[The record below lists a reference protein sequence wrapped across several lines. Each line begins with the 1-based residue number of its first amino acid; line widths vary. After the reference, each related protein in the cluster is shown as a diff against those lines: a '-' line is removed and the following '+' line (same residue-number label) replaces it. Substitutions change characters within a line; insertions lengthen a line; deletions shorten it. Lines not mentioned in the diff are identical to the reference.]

1 MLKKETMKYYLP
13 IVLLLLMLID
23 GHLTRMFVEWSKGD
37 YMASAHFLILALLFC
52 SQKFPKRYLL
62 ITTIIIGAIFD
73 AYYIGVI
80 GIYAVALPLMVFIM
94 YGMSSAIHFNI
105 FTEFFSMIIFV
116 TSYELFTLAVQLIF
130 KLVSVNNTYFITR
143 YLGPT
148 LLLNMIIFA
157 IFVFPFKKL
166 FSDE

>member
-13 IVLLLLMLID
+13 VILFFLMLLD
-23 GHLTRMFVEWSKGD
+23 GQVTRVLGEWTKGV
-37 YMASAHFLILALLFC
+37 YMANAHFLILALLFC
-52 SQKFPKRYLL
+52 SLSFSKRYLL
-62 ITTIIIGAIFD
+62 ITTIVLGAIFD
-73 AYYIGVI
+73 MYYIGVI
-80 GIYAVALPLMVFIM
+80 GIYAVALPLIVFIM
-94 YGMSSAIHFNI
+94 YSMSQIIHTNI

-116 TSYELFTLAVQLIF
+116 TGYELFTLIIQLIF
-130 KLVSVNNTYFITR
+130 KLAIVNKNYFITQF
-143 YLGPT
+143 LGPT

>member
-13 IVLLLLMLID
+13 VILFFLMLLD
-23 GHLTRMFVEWSKGD
+23 GQVTRVLGEWTKGV
-37 YMASAHFLILALLFC
+37 YMANAHFLILALLFC
-52 SQKFPKRYLL
+52 SLSFSKRYLL
-62 ITTIIIGAIFD
+62 ITTIILGAVFD
-73 AYYIGVI
+73 MYYIGVI
-80 GIYAVALPLMVFIM
+80 GIYAVALPLIIFIM
-94 YGMSSAIHFNI
+94 YSMSQTIHTNI

-116 TSYELFTLAVQLIF
+116 TGYELFTLIIQLIF
-130 KLVSVNNTYFITR
+130 KLAIVNTNYFITQF
-143 YLGPT
+143 LGPT